1 MFSDRVP
8 HCRYQ
13 IDNGNM
19 SDRHVKSDGVRT
31 LKLAFRVVDPRVDS
45 PRLVVLATT
54 FMTIPIMCPYMSL
67 VSIALHRGITTEIVA
82 QWLQAMAF
90 NLPLAF
96 FSQFLLIGPTVR
108 LAFRKAYRLPS
119 VPPPSHL
126 ARAPPPAKPR
136 EARYAGGQRHVT
148 RCPRPAQRRRAP
160 GMSTRKRA
168 TSTTPA

>member
-1 MFSDRVP
+1 MPRTPFQRVLFTLMTVSFSVIVFVLYNVAIAAGGMRNAVFLDAWKEIVLEFP
-8 HCRYQ
+8 FAFLGQ
-13 IDNGNM
+13 LLIAGPL
-19 SDRHVKSDGVRT
+19 S

-45 PRLVVLATT
+45 PRLVVLAIT

-119 VPPPSHL
+119 VPPGFS
-126 ARAPPPAKPR
+126 
-136 EARYAGGQRHVT
+136 
-148 RCPRPAQRRRAP
+148 PRPV
-160 GMSTRKRA
+160 T
-168 TSTTPA
+168 